1 MTESVPL
8 KHLLLIG
15 STGSIG
21 RSTLDVVREQR
32 KDFRIGGFSAHSNAE
47 LLLEQAAEFRP
58 NAIAI
63 EKVADPSRFAEA
75 AHEIGVKNIYCGE
88 GATQQLVE
96 TESYDLL
103 VNAMMGN
110 AGIAPTLAALKRGIN
125 VALANKET
133 LVAAG
138 PLVMDAARRHGV
150 SVIPIDSEHSAIL
163 QCMAG
168 ETLKQ
173 VRKIWITT
181 SGGPFWG
188 KRPEDLKAVTVE
200 QALNHPRWKMGAKI
214 TIDSAT
220 LLNKGL
226 EVIETQRLFDLPIG
240 NIGIVRHAEHIV
252 HSFVEFIDSSF
263 KAQLSVPDMRL
274 PILYALT
281 YPHRVHSD
289 LVKTDPSAFGS
300 LHFESVDIGQYPC
313 LKLAYDALKRGG
325 DVPAAMSAADEM
337 AVAAFLNRQICF
349 NDIARVISEVL
360 ETWQDGEIGTVDE
373 VISADQKARLTAAKA
388 IDRITQMTEGKLCC

>member
-1 MTESVPL
+1 MTESVL
-8 KHLLLIG
+8 KKHLLLIG

-21 RSTLDVVREQR
+21 KSTLDVVREQR
-32 KDFRIGGFSAHSNAE
+32 NNFSIRGLSAHSNAE
-47 LLLEQAAEFRP
+47 LLLEQAAEFHP
-58 NAIAI
+58 DAIAI
-63 EKVADPSRFAEA
+63 EQIADPGRFEKA
-75 AHEIGVKNIYCGE
+75 AHEIGVKSIYCGE
-88 GATQQLVE
+88 GATQQLDE

-110 AGIAPTLAALKRGIN
+110 AGISPTLAALNRGIS
-125 VALANKET
+125 VALANKEA

-138 PLVMDAARRHGV
+138 PLVMDAARRRGA

-163 QCMAG
+163 QCMMG

-188 KRPEDLKAVTVE
+188 KRPEELKEVTVE

-226 EVIETQRLFDLPIG
+226 EVIETQRLFDLPFE
-240 NIGIVRHAEHIV
+240 NIGVVRHAEHII
-252 HSFVEFIDSSF
+252 HSFVEFIDGSF

-274 PILYALT
+274 PILYALN
-281 YPHRVHSD
+281 YPYRVQSD
-289 LVKTDPSAFGS
+289 LVKTDPSAFNT
-300 LHFESVDIGQYPC
+300 LHFEPVNIEQYPC
-313 LKLAYDALKRGG
+313 LKLSYIALKRGG
-325 DVPAAMSAADEM
+325 DVPAALSAADEA

-349 NDIARVISEVL
+349 NDIAKVISEVL
-360 ETWQDGEIGTVDE
+360 ETWQDREINTVEE
-373 VISADQKARLTAAKA
+373 VLHADRKARVAAAKA
-388 IDRITQMTEGKLCC
+388 IDRITQMTGEILCC